1 MQLQVTHSLT
11 QRQMFIVSSA
21 LKIAQKTIRQED
33 GVNSYDDLIDEPV
46 TTDEIQR
53 LLDMVDYRS

>member
-21 LKIAQKTIRQED
+21 LKIAQKTIRQKD

-53 LLDMVDYRS
+53 LLDIVDYRS